1 MINVIFMVLSCI
13 GLAGLAILGYALF
26 TVLIADRLTNTDGES
41 YLVAWGLGGLL
52 FTALVVVV
60 YVKFYL
66 PGW

>member
-26 TVLIADRLTNTDGES
+26 TVLIADRLTSTDGES

-60 YVKFYL
+60 YIKFYL
-66 PGW
+66 SGW

>member
-1 MINVIFMVLSCI
+1 MINVIFMTLSCI

-26 TVLIADRLTNTDGES
+26 TVLIADRLTITAEDS
-41 YLVAWGLGGLL
+41 YLAAWGLGGLL

-60 YVKFYL
+60 YIKFYL

>member
-1 MINVIFMVLSCI
+1 MINIIFMVLSCI
-13 GLAGLAILGYALF
+13 GLAGLAILVYALF
-26 TVLIADRLTNTDGES
+26 TVPIAERLTVTNEEA